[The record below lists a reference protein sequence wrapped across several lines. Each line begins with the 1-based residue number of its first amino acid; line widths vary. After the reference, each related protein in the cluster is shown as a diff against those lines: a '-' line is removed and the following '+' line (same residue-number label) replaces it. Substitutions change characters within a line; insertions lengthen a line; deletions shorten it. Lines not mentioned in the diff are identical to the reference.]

1 MRHSITRCK
10 GALWVTLLTIMF
22 AFVGVLLAQGAGKQV
37 TSYAPV
43 AITEDFAAIMARM
56 QKAKPAVM
64 QRQMDLLAERYDLS
78 NRPATG
84 VTMSRGKPIQAG
96 VRAKLLQGVT

>member
-1 MRHSITRCK
+1 MKHSITRCK
-10 GALWVTLLTIMF
+10 GALWVTMLTISF

-56 QKAKPAVM
+56 SVRGDCMVRVSCKDGLIVNPCSM
-64 QRQMDLLAERYDLS
+64 PLS
-78 NRPATG
+78 FST
-84 VTMSRGKPIQAG
+84 
-96 VRAKLLQGVT
+96 